1 MYNEKYINMKKLLT
15 IAILFLASANVF
27 ADSRDLDSLKSQLQ
41 LTKNDT
47 LKGGIYKAIAAQYL
61 QYDTIKH
68 SGVKRY
74 YQDEAVNYT
83 MLALHNFSYYED
95 TLGMRTCFDY
105 LSKVY
110 QSQGKLAQAK
120 WFALQSNKISRDRKD
135 QDGIVNSLVRLSSIK
150 MSNKDYKLAMG
161 DLNEALSISSK
172 NKLTKLEAL
181 VQKNYA
187 YLYNRMGDPERGD
200 IALKRASELNDQA
213 LAEDQPLSTSPT
225 SVIVKAK
232 VPVKKKVAARTMAKR
247 LNNLNTAKR
256 LASL

>member
-1 MYNEKYINMKKLLT
+1 MKKLLT

-27 ADSRDLDSLKSQLQ
+27 ADTRNLDSLKSQLQ
-41 LTKNDT
+41 LTKNDS
-47 LKGGIYKAIAAQYL
+47 LKGGIYQAIATQYL

-74 YQDEAVNYT
+74 YQDEALNYT
-83 MLALHNFSYYED
+83 MLALHNYSYYDD

-120 WFALQSNKISRDRKD
+120 WFVLQSNKISRDRKD
-135 QDGIVNSLVRLSSIK
+135 IDGIVNSLVRLSSVK
-150 MSNKDYKLAMG
+150 MSNKDYKLAMR
-161 DLNEALSISSK
+161 DLNEALVLSTK

-187 YLYNRMGDPERGD
+187 YLYNRMGDTEKGD
-200 IALKRASELNDQA
+200 LASKRASELNDQV
-213 LAEDQPLSTSPT
+213 LTEDQLRSTAMAATPDT
-225 SVIVKAK
+225 AK
-232 VPVKKKVAARTMAKR
+232 VKVVLKKKVAVSTTAKKMNKLNAAKR
-247 LNNLNTAKR
+247 Y
-256 LASL
+256 ASL